1 MSPTGLLWLILA
13 SFGTGAVNAVAGGG
27 TLISFPALVALGLP
41 PVAANATNTIALVPG
56 SLASAWAYRHDLRTH
71 RHLMRRFLLP
81 SVAGGLLGATLVL
94 GAPERVFELVVPWL
108 VLGATLLILLKN
120 RLWRHLKSKPADAHS
135 KRFGASI
142 AILLMAVY
150 GGYFGA
156 GIGIITLAVLSLTAE
171 LHIHEMNGIKTLIAS
186 TVNGTAAVFF
196 LARGTANVKTA
207 AIMSIGMILGG
218 YFGAKVARKTPGK
231 LVERLVVAIGFAMTL
246 VLAARWFK

>member
-1 MSPTGLLWLILA
+1 MTVTGLLWLIIA

-27 TLISFPALVALGLP
+27 TLISFPALVALGLS

-81 SVAGGLLGATLVL
+81 SIVGGLLGATLVL
-94 GAPERVFELVVPWL
+94 SAPERVFELVVPWL
-108 VLGATLLILLKN
+108 VLGATLLILMKN
-120 RLWRHLKSKPADAHS
+120 RLWQRLKAKPSEGHS
-135 KRFGASI
+135 KGIGASI
-142 AILLMAVY
+142 AILLMAIY

-156 GIGIITLAVLSLTAE
+156 GIGIITLAVLSLTAD

-196 LARGTANVKTA
+196 LARGTADVKTA

-218 YFGAKVARKTPGK
+218 YFGAKVARKTPAK
-231 LVERLVVAIGFAMTL
+231 LVERLVVGIGFAMTL